1 MGMVLREGRDKMESA
16 EQSRERMTILGD
28 PRAAPVALLFVVLLL
43 LGMQFT
49 QAIPPTSVFLFLPVL
64 FFAGVVQLALG
75 MMGVAKGE
83 NVIGMFFC
91 VFGAFLMSF
100 SMMLFGLAH
109 AWWPVPA
116 ASIPHAEA
124 ALLMGWTILLTVWLL
139 LSVLLPL
146 VFTLLLVAIDIS
158 LWALVY
164 GTWTTSAGAQKFAG
178 YFMFISAFGAIYV
191 FASWWLEWVGRPVL
205 PHGPSLLRAPA
216 AKTSVTNASH

>member
-1 MGMVLREGRDKMESA
+1 MEST

-28 PRAAPVALLFVVLLL
+28 PRAAPVALLFVVLIL

-49 QAIPPTSVFLFLPVL
+49 QAIPATSVFLFLPVL
-64 FFAGVVQLALG
+64 FFAGVVQFSLG

-100 SMMLFGLAH
+100 AMMVFGLTH
-109 AWWPVPA
+109 AWWAVVP

-124 ALLMGWTILLTVWLL
+124 AFLMGWTILLTVWLL
-139 LSVLLPL
+139 LSVVLPII
-146 VFTLLLVAIDIS
+146 FTVLLVVIDIS

-164 GTWTTSAGAQKFAG
+164 GIWNTSAGAQKFAG
-178 YFMFISAFGAIYV
+178 YFMFIAALGAIYI

-205 PHGPSLLRAPA
+205 PHGPALLKPPT
-216 AKTSVTNASH
+216 AKTPPANVGH